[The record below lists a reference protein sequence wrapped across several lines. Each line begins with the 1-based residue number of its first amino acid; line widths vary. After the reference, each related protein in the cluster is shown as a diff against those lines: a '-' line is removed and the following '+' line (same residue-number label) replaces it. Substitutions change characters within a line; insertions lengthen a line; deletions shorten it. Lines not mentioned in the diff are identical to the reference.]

1 VLTHPLMLR
10 LWGVLEVQWAFYG
23 FYHNQ

>member
-23 FYHNQ
+23 FYHNR